1 MLPGRGARGEGGRHK
16 LTWAHA
22 MVGPDL
28 NQDTVGNGREAGFRL
43 HREQNVYVDIV
54 QMMEAVKEQRGAR
67 LAG

>member
-1 MLPGRGARGEGGRHK
+1 
-16 LTWAHA
+16 